1 MKAVPYGRIV
11 FGGSAVLFGV
21 IASMWHDAQT
31 WQELSGI
38 LRLPFG
44 AILGDCLMAVL
55 IAAGILLIFP
65 GTARFAAI
73 VLGVVYLLFSL
84 ASIRGIIAAP
94 KVFDEYDGF
103 FEQFCLLCGALG
115 AYAATAASGARS
127 AAIGATARIGLGF
140 CAISFTLA
148 QALDL
153 HDTAGL
159 VPMWILPNQMFWAM
173 LTTIAFALA
182 AAAMLINSHARLAM
196 RLMAT
201 MTGLF
206 GVLVW
211 VPLLVAHPE
220 SHLNW
225 SELALTWLIT
235 GAAWMVAQ
243 AV

>member
-1 MKAVPYGRIV
+1 MKAVPYGRVV

-44 AILGDCLMAVL
+44 TIVGDCLMAVL
-55 IAAGILLIFP
+55 IAGGILLAFP
-65 GTARFAAI
+65 RTARFSAV
-73 VLGVVYLLFSL
+73 VLGVVYLLFCL

-115 AYAATAASGARS
+115 AYAVTETNAARS
-127 AAIGATARIGLGF
+127 AAIGTAARVGLGL
-140 CAISFTLA
+140 CAVSFTLA

-153 HDTAGL
+153 RDTASL
-159 VPMWILPNQMFWAM
+159 VPTWILPNQMFWAM

-182 AAAMLINSHARLAM
+182 AAAMLINSHARLAT

-211 VPLLVAHPE
+211 VPLLIAHPE

-225 SELALTWLIT
+225 SEFALTWLIT

-243 AV
+243 AA